1 MSSNDGIHI
10 KLEGNDLQSYLET
23 FNKEIESN
31 DPIAATDNADSD
43 DDDENG
49 SYFVDQTGK
58 YYYQATKDSEPVLTD
73 PPEGM
78 EHEYIE
84 EEEEELEISEAKQAG
99 TITGDPDGEQAAN
112 GDISYVFIME
122 DEDKSATDNAL
133 GAAATIKIKPKI
145 KKPTLSD
152 KEDEEDEEG
161 SEGVFDF
168 AGDADGEDIGH
179 KDKIVKIK
187 SEQVH
192 MCNYCTYTSPKRYLL
207 SRHMKS
213 HSEDRPYKCSVC
225 ERGFKTF
232 ASLQN
237 HVNTHTGTKP
247 HACKFC
253 ESCFTTSGE
262 LVRHVR
268 YRHTHEKPHK
278 CGECDYASVELSK
291 LKRHI
296 RCHTGERPYQCPHC
310 TYASPDTF
318 KLKRHLRIHT
328 GEKPYE
334 CDVCH
339 ARFTQS
345 NSLKAHKLIHNGNLL
360 KQTLIRLYLRIYICF
375 FCSW

>member
-1 MSSNDGIHI
+1 MTDDI
-10 KLEGNDLQSYLET
+10 KVKMEANELQNYLET
-23 FNKEIESN
+23 FNKEIEGNDSN
-31 DPIAATDNADSD
+31 VKVLKSFSD
-43 DDDENG
+43 EEGEDEEDEDEG
-49 SYFVDQTGK
+49 TYFVDQAGN
-58 YYYQATKDSEPVLTD
+58 YYYQANKDSEPVLTD

-78 EHEYIE
+78 EHEYVEEDEEEVATGTIVEKQEPEETIAPFIE
-84 EEEEELEISEAKQAG
+84 EEDETSENP
-99 TITGDPDGEQAAN
+99 TGAEV
-112 GDISYVFIME
+112 SYVFIMDDDNKI
-122 DEDKSATDNAL
+122 DEVENEDNASQASGEQIYEFEGGD
-133 GAAATIKIKPKI
+133 GAETITSDTKVIKVHNRRQ
-145 KKPTLSD
+145 TT
-152 KEDEEDEEG
+152 
-161 SEGVFDF
+161 
-168 AGDADGEDIGH
+168 A
-179 KDKIVKIK
+179 
-187 SEQVH
+187 QVH
-192 MCNYCTYTSPKRYLL
+192 MCNYCSYTSSKRYLL

-213 HSEDRPYKCSVC
+213 HSEERPYKCSVC
-225 ERGFKTF
+225 ERGFKTY

-253 ESCFTTSGE
+253 TSCFTTSGE

-278 CGECDYASVELSK
+278 CTECDYASVELSK

-345 NSLKAHKLIHNGNLL
+345 NSLKAHKLIHSGKIASSFFLL
-360 KQTLIRLYLRIYICF
+360 
-375 FCSW
+375 